1 MSDTVRDPQFK
12 LIERL
17 AEGASGEVW
26 RVKELTLGIDRA
38 MKILL
43 QKHRPDST
51 VGRMLVREG
60 HLLTQ
65 LQYPGICLP
74 AGSGRMQDGRPYL
87 VMQLVKGKTVANELA
102 TRGPGA
108 DHWLAD
114 FERVCRAVGFA
125 HEQGV
130 VHCDLEPTNVM
141 VGADGEVVVIDWGLV
156 KLLPGAKVTSDD
168 ADAGYVTLTDGTPE
182 FMSPELARG
191 TWWDMDRR
199 SDVFSLGALLCLLLT
214 GLPPYTGKT
223 LADVRMMSVH
233 AELDAAFDRLG
244 GCGANRVL
252 IELCK
257 RCLSA
262 DPAVRPSDAGEVAA
276 AVAEVRGRG

>member
-1 MSDTVRDPQFK
+1 MSDTARDPQYK

-17 AEGASGEVW
+17 ADGPTGEVW
-26 RVKELTLGIDRA
+26 RVKELSLGIDRA

-51 VGRMLVREG
+51 VGRMLIREG
-60 HLLTQ
+60 QLLTQ
-65 LQYPGICLP
+65 LQHPGISLS
-74 AGSGRMQDGRPYL
+74 ADSGRMQDGRPYL
-87 VMQLVKGKTVANELA
+87 VTQLVKGKTVATALA
-102 TRGPGA
+102 ERGPGA
-108 DHWLAD
+108 DHWLAT

-141 VGADGEVVVIDWGLV
+141 VGADGEVVVIDWGMA

-168 ADAGYVTLTDGTPE
+168 ADAGYITLADGTPE
-182 FMSPELARG
+182 YMSPELARG
-191 TWWDMDRR
+191 TWWAMDRR

-214 GLPPYTGKT
+214 GLPPYTGKS
-223 LADVRMMSVH
+223 LADVRLMSVH
-233 AELDAAFDRLG
+233 ADLDAAFDRLG

-262 DPAVRPSDAGEVAA
+262 DPADRPADAGEVAGA
-276 AVAEVRGRG
+276 IAEVRGG